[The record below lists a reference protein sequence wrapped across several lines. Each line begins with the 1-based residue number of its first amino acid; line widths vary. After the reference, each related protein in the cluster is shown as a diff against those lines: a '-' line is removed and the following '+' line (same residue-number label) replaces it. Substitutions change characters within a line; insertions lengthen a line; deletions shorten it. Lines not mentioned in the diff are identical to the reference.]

1 MNHSTLAVAALRAV
15 LRPLSLVAP
24 SLVGHLAVRAF
35 CRTPARRSSERI
47 AALLSGGER
56 ATVTVRRAAVAVW
69 TWGRGPRVML
79 VHGWGG
85 VGGQLAT
92 FVPALLAQGYAV
104 STFDAPGHGASDGR
118 ESSLLHFA
126 DAMIAVH
133 QSFGPTQ
140 AIVAHSL
147 GAAATTLAITR
158 GLDAQTAVFLGPPAH
173 PREWTEIFARRFGLT
188 DTAIDR
194 MRHRA
199 ERDLEFC
206 WDDIDTT
213 TLARRLRVPLLIVH
227 DVGDDEVPIAQGRE
241 LAEAWPG
248 AQFIAT
254 SGLGHRRILS
264 DPDVIDRSV
273 SFLAASLATSM
284 VAPAEATR

>member
-1 MNHSTLAVAALRAV
+1 MDRSTLTLAAVRAI

-24 SLVGHLAVRAF
+24 SLVGRLAVRAF
-35 CRTPARRSSERI
+35 CRTPARRTSERI

-56 ATVTVRRAAVAVW
+56 ATVMARGAAVAVW

-85 VGGQLAT
+85 IGGQLAT
-92 FVPALLAQGYAV
+92 FVPALLERGYAV
-104 STFDAPGHGASDGR
+104 VTFDAPGHGASDGH

-126 DAMIAVH
+126 DAIIAVH

-147 GAAATTLAITR
+147 GAAATTLAMTR
-158 GLDAQTAVFLGPPAH
+158 GLDAQAAVFLGPPSH

-188 DTAIDR
+188 ETAIDR
-194 MRHRA
+194 MRHQA
-199 ERDLEFC
+199 ERDLDFR

-213 TLARRLRVPLLIVH
+213 TLANRLRVPLLIVH
-227 DVGDDEVPIAQGRE
+227 DVDDDEVPIAQGRE

-248 AQFIAT
+248 AQFIAS

-273 SFLAASLATSM
+273 TFLAEAMVETSAS
-284 VAPAEATR
+284 TR